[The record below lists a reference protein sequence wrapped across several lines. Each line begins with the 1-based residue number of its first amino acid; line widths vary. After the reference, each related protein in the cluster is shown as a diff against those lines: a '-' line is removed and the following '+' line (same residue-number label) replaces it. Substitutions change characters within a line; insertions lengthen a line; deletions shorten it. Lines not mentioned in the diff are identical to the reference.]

1 MIYEIRFSFD
11 AEVLKRS
18 QPSSFDL
25 IGSANMAHKRLV
37 EKRLKTGK
45 QLQKE
50 RDSREVIL
58 NG

>member
-1 MIYEIRFSFD
+1 MPSFD
-11 AEVLKRS
+11 AEVLSVLSR
-18 QPSSFDL
+18 SSFDL

-50 RDSREVIL
+50 
-58 NG
+58 